1 MTYSMPIDQPRP
13 DIQPQTLA
21 AVDLGSNSFHMIV
34 CRVQHGQI
42 VVVDRLREPVRLAA
56 GIDKDNNLTTEAQ
69 TSALACLTRFAQR
82 LGHLPAHC
90 VRIVGTNTLRSAH
103 NAAQFIQTA
112 ELCLGHSIEIIS
124 GVEEARLIYLGVAHH
139 SPTDKHR
146 RLVIDIGGGSTELIV
161 GEEFTPLRMES
172 LHIGCVS
179 MSQRFFANG
188 DLSVKTLK
196 AAEIAAM
203 QEFEFIVAPYT
214 RLKWQTAIG
223 ASGTIRA
230 IDRIITASGWSN
242 NGITRDALKQ
252 LVNRL
257 RESTHVNQLNLP
269 ELDADRAAVL
279 PGGAMILYAAF
290 KALKIDTLRVSDG
303 ALREGLIHDLLGRL
317 HHDDVRTASVNAIAQ
332 RYHAD
337 TEQSARINTTA
348 QRCFEE
354 VKQAWNLDDE
364 SWLWLEWAIALHE
377 IGLDISHS
385 HYQRHGAYVI
395 DNADLAG
402 FSKQEQQFL
411 ATLILAHR
419 RKFPEKEIKAL
430 PAYAE
435 KFAKRLAILL
445 RLAVLLHRSRSS
457 DPLPHF
463 TITAKGKTVSL
474 QFPAQWL
481 ETHPLTEADLHQE
494 ARALQE
500 ADFNLIIQHS

>member
-1 MTYSMPIDQPRP
+1 MTTLPMQ
-13 DIQPQTLA
+13 QPQTDAQPQILA

-34 CRVQHGQI
+34 CRVQHDQI
-42 VVVDRLREPVRLAA
+42 VIVDRLREPVRLAA
-56 GIDKDNNLTTEAQ
+56 GIDKDKQLTTETQ
-69 TSALACLTRFAQR
+69 TLALACLTRFAQR

-90 VRIVGTNTLRSAH
+90 VRIVGTNTLRSMR
-103 NAAQFIQTA
+103 NAAQFIHAA
-112 ELCLGHSIEIIS
+112 EQCLGHSIEIIS

-139 SPTDKHR
+139 SPTEKHR

-161 GEEFTPLRMES
+161 GEEFIPLRMES
-172 LHIGCVS
+172 LQIGCVS
-179 MSQRFFANG
+179 MSQRFFAHG
-188 DLSVKTLK
+188 DISVKALK

-203 QEFEFIVAPYT
+203 QEFEIIVTPYT

-230 IDRIITASGWSN
+230 IARIITACGWSN
-242 NGITRDALKQ
+242 NGISREALKQ

-257 RESTHVNQLNLP
+257 RECTHINQLNLP

-279 PGGAMILYAAF
+279 PGGVMILYAAF
-290 KALKIDTLRVSDG
+290 KAFKLDTLRVSDG

-317 HHDDVRTASVNAIAQ
+317 HHDDVRSASVNALAQ

-337 TEQSARINTTA
+337 TEQAARIHATA
-348 QRCFEE
+348 QLCFAQ
-354 VKQAWNLDDE
+354 VQATWNLDEE

-377 IGLDISHS
+377 IGLDIAHS
-385 HYQRHGAYVI
+385 HYQKHGAYVI
-395 DNADLAG
+395 EHADLAG

-430 PAYAE
+430 PANTE
-435 KFAKRLAILL
+435 KIAKRLVILL

-457 DPLPHF
+457 DLLPHV
-463 TITAKGKTVSL
+463 TLSAKGKTITV

-481 ETHPLTEADLHQE
+481 ATHPLTEADLQQE
-494 ARALQE
+494 ARFLQE
-500 ADFNLIIQHS
+500 ADFNLVILDS